1 MMTNKDLEYLQSKM
15 PPLPKEKPLAY
26 KIYDYLKTNARGYEN
41 RVKADVLMSEFGITD
56 NKTLRSYIQEIRES
70 EILQKIICSEAGS
83 NGGYWVAAN
92 QKEVSKTLDHL
103 YKRSMEMLKNYAIL
117 RNKARLNKQKR
128 IKLTKYQK
136 DCIESILGG
145 EEDVKD

>member
-1 MMTNKDLEYLQSKM
+1 MTNKDLEYLQSKM

-41 RVKADVLMSEFGITD
+41 RIKADVLMSEFGITD

-83 NGGYWVAAN
+83 NGGNWVAAN

-103 YKRSMEMLKNYAIL
+103 YLSLIHISEPTRPY
-117 RNKARLNKQKR
+117 
-128 IKLTKYQK
+128 
-136 DCIESILGG
+136 
-145 EEDVKD
+145 